1 MKIEDK
7 VVKNYAYSL
16 YQLACKKNNQTQV
29 LRDMRLFNGI
39 LEQNIN
45 LVEVLTSPLMVAQT
59 KLRIIKVIASK
70 VKLTELVINF
80 LNVLAKNNRM
90 MLLAVIIDAFE
101 KYYKA
106 SQDIKIAQIESVN
119 KLTKSE
125 QEVIQSYLERKFG
138 AKFDL
143 KTKVNHQL
151 IGGVKIN
158 YDSTLIDLS
167 ILGALEKINKKLQE
181 A

>member
-1 MKIEDK
+1 MTIDDKI
-7 VVKNYAYSL
+7 VKNYAYTL
-16 YQLACKKNNQTQV
+16 YQLACKKNNQAQV
-29 LRDMRLFNGI
+29 LHDMQLFNDI
-39 LEQNIN
+39 LEQNAN
-45 LVEVLTSPLMVAQT
+45 LLEVLTSPLIASQT
-59 KLRIIKVIASK
+59 KLRIIKVIANK
-70 VKLTELVINF
+70 VKLAELLVNF
-80 LNVLAKNNRM
+80 LSVLAKNNRM
-90 MLLAVIIDAFE
+90 MLLEVIIEAFE

-106 SQDIKIAQIESVN
+106 SHDIKIAQIESVN

-125 QEVIQSYLERKFG
+125 QEIIQSYLERKFG

-143 KTKVNHQL
+143 KMKVNNKL